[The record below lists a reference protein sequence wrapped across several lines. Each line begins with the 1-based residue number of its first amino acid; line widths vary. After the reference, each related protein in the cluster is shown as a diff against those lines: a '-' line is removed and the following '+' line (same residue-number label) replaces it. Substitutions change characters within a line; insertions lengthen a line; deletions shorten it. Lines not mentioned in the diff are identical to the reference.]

1 MDATSLPQQCLQ
13 LIFEGMELEEL
24 VAVGGVCS
32 AWRAASLA
40 TRYDLSLPWTYLQAF
55 SDLVREKCVTVC
67 GAPMI
72 EAQTLG
78 LASRPSPPFLR
89 DTQPLHKN
97 PFCGDK
103 SGLRGCGIP

>member
-55 SDLVREKCVTVC
+55 SDLVRPVGLCSAQQDPLPLRRVC
-67 GAPMI
+67 
-72 EAQTLG
+72 LG
-78 LASRPSPPFLR
+78 RRSWSA
-89 DTQPLHKN
+89 TA
-97 PFCGDK
+97 
-103 SGLRGCGIP
+103 GLPG